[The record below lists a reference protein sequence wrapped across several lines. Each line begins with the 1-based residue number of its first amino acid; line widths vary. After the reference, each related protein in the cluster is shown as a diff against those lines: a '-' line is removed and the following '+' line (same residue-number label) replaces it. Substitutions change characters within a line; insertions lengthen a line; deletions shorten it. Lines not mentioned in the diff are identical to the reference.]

1 MTELVRYAVDGPVA
15 LITLNRPERLNA
27 MNQEMLRELSAAA
40 ARAAGDEA
48 VHAVVLTGA
57 GSAFSSGFDLKAQ
70 AEDPPQGVEAWRPV
84 LQRDFDACMAFW
96 RLEKPTVAAVHGP
109 ALAGACELAMA
120 CDITIA
126 SENALFGE
134 PELRFGAGI
143 VCLLLPWMVGPKKAK
158 EIILLGLDNVSAA
171 EALQMGLINRV
182 VPEGQDLNEALAVA
196 RQLARVDRPLMRQ
209 TKQAIN
215 RAYAIMGMDQA
226 LAEALEIDTR
236 IEGEGMPTKKA
247 FLDIARKEGLR
258 AAIAWRDG
266 RFTGDSNSA

>member
-1 MTELVRYAVDGPVA
+1 M
-15 LITLNRPERLNA
+15 
-27 MNQEMLRELSAAA
+27 
-40 ARAAGDEA
+40 
-48 VHAVVLTGA
+48 
-57 GSAFSSGFDLKAQ
+57 
-70 AEDPPQGVEAWRPV
+70 
-84 LQRDFDACMAFW
+84 
-96 RLEKPTVAAVHGP
+96 
-109 ALAGACELAMA
+109 
-120 CDITIA
+120 
-126 SENALFGE
+126 
-134 PELRFGAGI
+134 
-143 VCLLLPWMVGPKKAK
+143 
-158 EIILLGLDNVSAA
+158 
-171 EALQMGLINRV
+171 
-182 VPEGQDLNEALAVA
+182 PEGQDLNEALAVA